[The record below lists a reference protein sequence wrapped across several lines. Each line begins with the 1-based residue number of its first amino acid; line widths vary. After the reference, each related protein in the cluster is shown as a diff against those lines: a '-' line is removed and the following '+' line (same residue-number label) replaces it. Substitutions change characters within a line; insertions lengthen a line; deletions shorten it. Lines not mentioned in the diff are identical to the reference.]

1 MTSAPPIRLAPGHR
15 NVGRELAETWQAR
28 DLLLTFADRDLR
40 LRYRQTA
47 LGVVWVVLQP
57 LIAAGI
63 FAFVFGTVA
72 HLSSDGRP
80 YLLFAFAA
88 LTGWNLFS
96 GILTRAAGCLVGNSN
111 LVSRVYFP
119 RLILP
124 LSVVPAA
131 LVDCAVALGMFAALM
146 AIYGVAPTL
155 ALVTLPFWLLLLSA
169 GAFGAGLVA
178 ASLMVRYR
186 DVQYVLPVAVQ
197 LLLYV
202 SPVAYAAAR
211 VPERWHGLPARSLYF
226 VNPLVAAIE
235 GLRWSLLGTDPP
247 FAAAVA
253 WSTLAA
259 ALAVVAGV
267 IVYRRM
273 ERGFADVI

>member
-1 MTSAPPIRLAPGHR
+1 MTAPAPLRLAPGHR
-15 NVGRELAETWQAR
+15 NVRRELAETWQAR

-47 LGVVWVVLQP
+47 LGVIWVVLQP

-72 HLSSDGRP
+72 HLSSEGTP
-80 YLLFAFAA
+80 YLLFTFAA

-96 GILTRAAGCLVGNSN
+96 GILTRASACLVGNAN

-131 LVDCAVALGMFAALM
+131 LVDFIVSLGMFAVLLVV
-146 AIYGVAPTL
+146 YGVAPTA
-155 ALVTLPFWLLLLSA
+155 ALLTLPLWMFLLSA

-178 ASLMVRYR
+178 ASLTVRYR
-186 DVQYVLPVAVQ
+186 DVQYVLPVMVQ
-197 LLLYV
+197 LLLYA

-211 VPERWHGLPARSLYF
+211 VPERWQSLYYL
-226 VNPLVAAIE
+226 NPLVAVIE
-235 GLRWSLLGTDPP
+235 GLRWSMLGTAPP
-247 FAAAVA
+247 SAGAVA
-253 WSTLAA
+253 WSVLVA

-267 IVYRRM
+267 VVFRRM

>member
-1 MTSAPPIRLAPGHR
+1 MTLPAPLRLAPGYR
-15 NVGRELAETWQAR
+15 NVGREMAETWEAR
-28 DLLLTFADRDLR
+28 DLLYTFADRDLR

-63 FAFVFGTVA
+63 FTFVFGTVA
-72 HLSSDGRP
+72 HLPSDGRP
-80 YLLFAFAA
+80 YLVFTFAA

-96 GILTRAAGCLVGNSN
+96 GILTRAASCLVGNAN

-124 LSVVPAA
+124 LSVLPAA
-131 LVDCAVALGMFAALM
+131 LVDFVVSLVMFAALLVV
-146 AIYGVAPTL
+146 YGVTPSP
-155 ALVTLPFWLLLLSA
+155 ALVTLPLWIALLCA

-178 ASLMVRYR
+178 ASLTVKYR

-197 LLLYV
+197 LLLYA
-202 SPVAYAAAR
+202 SPVAYAASR
-211 VPERWHGLPARSLYF
+211 VPEKWHTLYYL
-226 VNPLVAAIE
+226 NPLAAAIE
-235 GLRWSLLGTDPP
+235 GLRWSLLGTDAP
-247 FAAAVA
+247 AAGAVA
-253 WSTLAA
+253 WSVAAA
-259 ALAVVAGV
+259 ALSVAVGV
-267 IVYRRM
+267 IVFRRM

>member
-1 MTSAPPIRLAPGHR
+1 MTAAPLRLAPGHR

-28 DLLLTFADRDLR
+28 DLLFTFADRDLR

-96 GILTRAAGCLVGNSN
+96 GILGRAAACLVGNAH

-131 LVDCAVALGMFAALM
+131 LVDCIVSLGMYAVLLAV
-146 AIYGVAPTL
+146 YGVAPTF
-155 ALVTLPFWLLLLSA
+155 ALLTLPLWLLLLSA

-178 ASLMVRYR
+178 ASLTVRYR
-186 DVQYVLPVAVQ
+186 DVQYVLPVATQ

-211 VPERWHGLPARSLYF
+211 IPEKWRTLYYL
-226 VNPLVAAIE
+226 NPLAAAIE
-235 GLRWSLLGTDPP
+235 GLRWSLLGTDLPSAWALAWSV
-247 FAAAVA
+247 AAAV
-253 WSTLAA
+253 
-259 ALAVVAGV
+259 LAVASGMM
-267 IVYRRM
+267 VYRRM
-273 ERGFADVI
+273 ERSFADVI

>member
-1 MTSAPPIRLAPGHR
+1 VTAAAPIRLAPGHR
-15 NVGRELAETWQAR
+15 NVGRELTETWQAR
-28 DLLLTFADRDLR
+28 DLLITFADRDLR

-47 LGVVWVVLQP
+47 LGVLWVVLQP

-88 LTGWNLFS
+88 LAGWNLFS
-96 GILTRAAGCLVGNSN
+96 GILTRAAGCLVSNSN

-124 LSVVPAA
+124 LSVMPAA
-131 LVDCAVALGMFAALM
+131 FVDCAVALGMYAVLM
-146 AIYGVAPTL
+146 AIYGVPPSG
-155 ALVTLPFWLLLLSA
+155 ALLTLPFWLLLLSA

-186 DVQYVLPVAVQ
+186 DVQYVLPVA
-197 LLLYV
+197 
-202 SPVAYAAAR
+202 AR
-211 VPERWHGLPARSLYF
+211 VPERWHGLPARTLYF
-226 VNPLVAAIE
+226 LNPLVAAIE

-247 FAAAVA
+247 PAAAVA
-253 WSTLAA
+253 WSALAA
-259 ALAVVAGV
+259 ALAVAAGV
-267 IVYRRM
+267 LVYRRM

>member
-1 MTSAPPIRLAPGHR
+1 MTAAAPLRLAPGQR
-15 NVGRELAETWQAR
+15 NIGREFAETWQAR
-28 DLLLTFADRDLR
+28 DLLYTFADRDLR

-63 FAFVFGTVA
+63 FTFVFGKVA

-96 GILTRAAGCLVGNSN
+96 GILTRASGCLVGNSS

-124 LSVVPAA
+124 LSVMPAA
-131 LVDCAVALGMFAALM
+131 LVDFLVSLGMYAVLMLVYGVTPSAAL
-146 AIYGVAPTL
+146 L
-155 ALVTLPFWLLLLSA
+155 TLPLWMLLLCA
-169 GAFGAGLVA
+169 GAFGAGLVT
-178 ASLMVRYR
+178 ASMTVKYR

-197 LLLYV
+197 LLLYA

-211 VPERWHGLPARSLYF
+211 VPAEWRTLYYL
-226 VNPLVAAIE
+226 NPLAAVIE

-247 FAAAVA
+247 AAGAVA
-253 WSTLAA
+253 WSVTAA
-259 ALAVVAGV
+259 VLAVAAGV
-267 IVYRRM
+267 VVFRRM
-273 ERGFADVI
+273 ERSFADVI

>member
-1 MTSAPPIRLAPGHR
+1 MNPAAPLRLAPGHR

-28 DLLLTFADRDLR
+28 DLLYTFADRDLR

-47 LGVVWVVLQP
+47 LGVLWVVLQP

-72 HLSSDGRP
+72 HLSSDGKP
-80 YLLFAFAA
+80 YLLFTFAA

-96 GILTRAAGCLVGNSN
+96 GVLTRASACLVGNAH
-111 LVSRVYFP
+111 LVSRVFFP

-131 LVDCAVALGMFAALM
+131 LVDFVVSLGMFGVLLAV
-146 AIYGVAPTL
+146 YRVAPTA
-155 ALVTLPFWLLLLSA
+155 ALLTLPFWILLLGA
-169 GAFGAGLVA
+169 GAFGAGVVA

-186 DVQYVLPVAVQ
+186 DVQYVLPVATQ
-197 LLLYV
+197 LLLYA

-211 VPERWHGLPARSLYF
+211 VPERWHTLYF
-226 VNPLVAAIE
+226 LNPLVAAIE
-235 GLRWSLLGTDPP
+235 GLRWSLLGTEAPSAGSVAYS
-247 FAAAVA
+247 AAI
-253 WSTLAA
+253 A
-259 ALAVVAGV
+259 ALAVIGGV
-267 IVYRRM
+267 VVFRRM

>member
-1 MTSAPPIRLAPGHR
+1 MTASAPLRLAPGHR
-15 NVGRELAETWQAR
+15 NLSRELAETWHAR
-28 DLLLTFADRDLR
+28 DLLHAFADRDIR

-47 LGVVWVVLQP
+47 LGIVWVVLQP

-72 HLSSDGRP
+72 HLSSDGKP
-80 YLLFAFAA
+80 YLVFTFAA

-96 GILTRAAGCLVGNSN
+96 GILSRASGCLVSN
-111 LVSRVYFP
+111 AHLVSRVFFP

-124 LSVVPAA
+124 LSVIPAA
-131 LVDCAVALGMFAALM
+131 LLDFAVSLAMFAVLLAV
-146 AIYGVAPTL
+146 YRVAPTPAML
-155 ALVTLPFWLLLLSA
+155 TLPLWLLLLGA

-186 DVQYVLPVAVQ
+186 DVQYVLPVAIQ
-197 LLLYV
+197 LLLYA

-211 VPERWHGLPARSLYF
+211 VPERWHTLYYL
-226 VNPLVAAIE
+226 NPLVAAIE
-235 GLRWSLLGTDPP
+235 GLRWSMLGTDAPS
-247 FAAAVA
+247 AGAVL
-253 WSTLAA
+253 WSALVAG
-259 ALAVVAGV
+259 LAVIVGV
-267 IVYRRM
+267 VVFRRM

>member
-1 MTSAPPIRLAPGHR
+1 VTSATPLRLAPGHR
-15 NVGRELAETWQAR
+15 NIGRELAETWQAR
-28 DLLLTFADRDLR
+28 DLLYTFADRDLR

-63 FAFVFGTVA
+63 FTFVFGTVA
-72 HLSSDGRP
+72 HLSSEGKP
-80 YLLFAFAA
+80 YLLFTFAA
-88 LTGWNLFS
+88 LAGWNFFS
-96 GILTRAAGCLVGNSN
+96 GILTRASGCLVGNAN
-111 LVSRVYFP
+111 LVSRIFFP

-124 LSVVPAA
+124 LSVLPAA
-131 LVDCAVALGMFAALM
+131 LVDFVVALGMFAVLLAVYR
-146 AIYGVAPTL
+146 IAPTA
-155 ALVTLPFWLLLLSA
+155 ALLTLPLWILLLGV

-197 LLLYV
+197 LLLYA

-211 VPERWHGLPARSLYF
+211 VPERWHTLYYL
-226 VNPLVAAIE
+226 NPLVAAIE
-235 GLRWSLLGTDPP
+235 GLRWALLGTEAPS
-247 FAAAVA
+247 AGAVA
-253 WSTLAA
+253 WSASVA
-259 ALAVVAGV
+259 ALAVIAGV
-267 IVYRRM
+267 LVFRRM

>member
-1 MTSAPPIRLAPGHR
+1 VTAAAPIRLAPGQR

-28 DLLLTFADRDLR
+28 DLLITFADRDLR

-47 LGVVWVVLQP
+47 LGVLWVVLQP

-88 LTGWNLFS
+88 LAGWNLFS

-124 LSVVPAA
+124 LSVMPAA
-131 LVDCAVALGMFAALM
+131 FVDCAVALGMYAVLM
-146 AIYGVAPTL
+146 VMYGVAPTA
-155 ALVTLPFWLLLLSA
+155 ALLTLPLWLLLLSA

-211 VPERWHGLPARSLYF
+211 VPERWHALPARTLYF
-226 VNPLVAAIE
+226 LNPLVAAIE

-247 FAAAVA
+247 PAGAVA
-253 WSTLAA
+253 WSVAAA
-259 ALAVVAGV
+259 ALAVAAGV
-267 IVYRRM
+267 LVYRRM